1 MTKTKTKTTKTTTTK
16 APLITLAVGDWLK
29 GSLVQVLRDKY
40 AMDVEA
46 GQRGADWIVSEGMVR
61 IPEGCI
67 LKAVGIR
74 RFGGAL
80 GFVCEPKG
88 ASPAKAP
95 RATIVGLPD

>member
-1 MTKTKTKTTKTTTTK
+1 MTTKTKTTKTTK
-16 APLITLAVGDWLK
+16 APLVIMKVGDWLK
-29 GSLVQVLRDKY
+29 GPMVNALRTKY
-40 AMDVEA
+40 GMDVEA

-80 GFVCEPKG
+80 GFVVEVKG
-88 ASPAKAP
+88 AAPVKAP
-95 RATIVGLPD
+95 KAVITGLPD